1 MKKDSS
7 LANISARNKK
17 ELVLTKPLI
26 LQALPEER
34 ELALA
39 ALLIKKSTEKKPVE
53 EKEDSDEKPREIE
66 EFTEPLPIMKSVLPN
81 IEVIASARDI
91 KKVFYSV
98 LNMFDTLYFTVM
110 KNTNICSK
118 KVEVER
124 SCLLECQH
132 YGYCKVRDT
141 IRELVKQI

>member
-7 LANISARNKK
+7 LASISARNKK

-66 EFTEPLPIMKSVLPN
+66 EFTEPLPLMTLPDVE
-81 IEVIASARDI
+81 IIASAGDI

-132 YGYCKVRDT
+132 YGYCKVRGT
-141 IRELVKQI
+141 IRELVKQV